1 MAPFRRNK
9 MKTPSGSVSKE
20 RHILNMSGGKDS
32 TALAV
37 LMRRQNP
44 DLEIEYVFCDTL
56 KELKE
61 TYEYLNRIE
70 AYLGKKIVRLNA
82 EGGFDHWHKVFNGYL
97 PSPQM
102 RWCTKMLKLKP
113 FEAYVGNDPVIS
125 YVGIRADEDRLGY
138 VSTKPN
144 IRAVFPLRDAGVDY
158 DGVIKLLE
166 ESGLGL
172 PPYTKWGRTHS
183 GCFFCFFQQPIEW
196 IRLLENHPDQFE
208 EAMAY
213 EKISSEAG
221 KTFTWNQGM
230 PLSEM
235 KKPEVMAGI
244 KQRHEERKQRLR
256 KNRGDRKLVETLGG
270 QEEEEQESQA
280 CLICQK

>member
-1 MAPFRRNK
+1 MNTEITSPR
-9 MKTPSGSVSKE
+9 KE

-37 LMRRQNP
+37 LMRRQSP
-44 DLEIEYVFCDTL
+44 DLDIEYVFCDTL

-102 RWCTKMLKLKP
+102 RWCTKMLKLRP
-113 FEAYVGNDPVIS
+113 FEAYVGSDPVVS

-144 IRAVFPLRDAGVDY
+144 IRAVFPLRDAGIDY
-158 DGVIKLLE
+158 AGVIRLLE
-166 ESGLGL
+166 ESGLGM
-172 PPYTKWGRTHS
+172 PPYTKWGRPHS

-196 IRLLENHPDQFE
+196 VRLYENHPDQFE

-213 EKISSEAG
+213 EKVSTEAG
-221 KTFTWNQGM
+221 KTFTWSQGM

-244 KQRHEERKQRLR
+244 KARHEERRLR
-256 KNRGDRKLVETLGG
+256 IQKNRPDRKLVETLGG
-270 QEEEEQESQA
+270 QEEELEESQA